1 MTQPYLDPLGKGGT
15 YFGLR
20 TMPQDVFNDYMVGL
34 NEAGWRVAVHA
45 VGDAAVDEVLEGFE
59 KANAA
64 EDITKE
70 GWTIEHA
77 FVTRPDQY
85 PRIKALNLRLSVQDH
100 LYLAAPVL
108 KGYWGIE
115 RASQVTPLKT
125 YLDEGFLV
133 AGGTDSPVVPVNPFW
148 VMYHFL
154 SRDTISDGV
163 YGANQVVASR
173 DTMLRVMTINNAK
186 LTDEQAI
193 KGSIEPGKLADFV
206 VLSADYMTIPVV
218 EVENLKALATFV
230 GGKQVHADPA
240 FSP

>member
-1 MTQPYLDPLGKGGT
+1 
-15 YFGLR
+15 
-20 TMPQDVFNDYMVGL
+20 
-34 NEAGWRVAVHA
+34 VAVHA

-59 KANAA
+59 KTNAV
-64 EDITKE
+64 EDITRE

-77 FVTRPDQY
+77 FVTRADQY
-85 PRIKALNLRLSVQDH
+85 PRMKALNLRLSVQDH

-108 KGYWGIE
+108 KGYWGID

-125 YLDEGFLV
+125 YLDEGFLA
-133 AGGTDSPVVPVNPFW
+133 AGGTDSPVVPVSPFW

-163 YGANQVVASR
+163 YGQNQAVLSR

-206 VLSADYMTIPVV
+206 VLSADYMTIPVA

-230 GGKQVHADPA
+230 GGKQSYADPT
-240 FSP
+240 FNP

>member
-1 MTQPYLDPLGKGGT
+1 
-15 YFGLR
+15 
-20 TMPQDVFNDYMVGL
+20 V
-34 NEAGWRVAVHA
+34 
-45 VGDAAVDEVLEGFE
+45 
-59 KANAA
+59 

-85 PRIKALNLRLSVQDH
+85 PRMKALGVRLSVQDH

-108 KGYWGIE
+108 KGYWGID

-125 YLDEGFLV
+125 YLDEGFNP
-133 AGGTDSPVVPVNPFW
+133 AGGTDSPVVPVSPFW

-163 YGANQVVASR
+163 YGQNQAVLSR

-193 KGSIEPGKLADFV
+193 KGSIETGKLADFV
-206 VLSADYMTIPVV
+206 VLSSDYMTIPTA
-218 EVENLKALATFV
+218 EVENLKALATYV
-230 GGKQVHADPA
+230 GGKQVYKDPSVS
-240 FSP
+240 F

>member
-1 MTQPYLDPLGKGGT
+1 M
-15 YFGLR
+15 
-20 TMPQDVFNDYMVGL
+20 
-34 NEAGWRVAVHA
+34 
-45 VGDAAVDEVLEGFE
+45 
-59 KANAA
+59 
-64 EDITKE
+64 
-70 GWTIEHA
+70 
-77 FVTRPDQY
+77 
-85 PRIKALNLRLSVQDH
+85 KALNLRLSVQD

-108 KGYWGIE
+108 KGYWGID

-125 YLDEGFLV
+125 YLDEGFFAV
-133 AGGTDSPVVPVNPFW
+133 GGTDSPVVPVSPFW

-163 YGANQVVASR
+163 YGQNQAVPSR

-206 VLSADYMTIPVV
+206 VLSTNYMTISVA

-230 GGKQVHADPA
+230 GGKQIYAPDVIPELLDRCAALGLALAHRAR
-240 FSP
+240 STHRI